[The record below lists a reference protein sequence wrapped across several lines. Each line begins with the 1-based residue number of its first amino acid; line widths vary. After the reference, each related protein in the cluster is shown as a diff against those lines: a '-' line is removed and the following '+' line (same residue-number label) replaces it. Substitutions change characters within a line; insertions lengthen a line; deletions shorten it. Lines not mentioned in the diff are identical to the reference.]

1 MQMKKLVVGLITV
14 FSLLFFLP
22 AQEMTL
28 TVEDACAIAMK
39 ENVSIKRSQIQLNQ
53 KERNSKYSWNSVSPS
68 VSANASVSKPLPGET
83 GSDKSTV
90 SAGISLRSTFTSN
103 LYSSIQSSRL
113 VLEQQQISYEDAC
126 RTVELNVRQ
135 VFYYLLYQSENISIQ
150 EKALETAKQ
159 QYDSNLARYNRGLL
173 SRLDVLNAQVSYQ
186 NAKLN
191 VDSLKTDYDSSVK
204 SFLNV
209 LGLPS
214 TTSLKLS
221 GSFDSVL
228 GLRKISLEGKEIN
241 SPGIKSLENQ
251 IQSAENSVLASRF
264 SAYGPSLTATYSY
277 NGSSTDGGE
286 NWNNGGSLSIAAS
299 IPLDG
304 VMPWSSSH
312 QNVES
317 AKDNLADL
325 KLQLKSEEEN
335 LQIEIEKILGKISQI
350 QNGIELRKSSINLA
364 QSSYKMTLESYNHGT
379 RDLLALQT
387 AHDNL
392 LQSKVSLLQEAYNLI
407 SQILQL
413 EYICGFDFGS
423 LEN

>member
-1 MQMKKLVVGLITV
+1 MKKLVLGLITV
-14 FSLLFFLP
+14 FSLSFLP
-22 AQEMTL
+22 AQEMIL
-28 TVEDACAIAMK
+28 TVEDACAIALK
-39 ENVSIKRSQIQLNQ
+39 ENVSIKRSQIQLDQ
-53 KERNSKYSWNSVSPS
+53 KERNSKYSWNSISPS

-90 SAGISLRSTFTSN
+90 SAGISLRSTLTSN

-113 VLEQQQISYEDAC
+113 AFEQQQISYEDAC

-150 EKALETAKQ
+150 EKALETAKK

-209 LGLPS
+209 LGLS
-214 TTSLKLS
+214 TATSLKLS

-228 GLRKISLEGKEIN
+228 ELKKISLEEKEIN
-241 SPGIKSLENQ
+241 SPGIKSLENK
-251 IQSAENSVLASRF
+251 IRSAENSVLASRF
-264 SAYGPSLTATYSY
+264 SAYGPALTATYSY
-277 NGSSTDGGE
+277 NASSRDGGE
-286 NWNNGGSLSIAAS
+286 NWNNGGSLSVAAS

-304 VMPWSSSH
+304 VMPWSTSH
-312 QNVES
+312 KNVES
-317 AKDNLADL
+317 AEDNLADL
-325 KLQLKSEEEN
+325 KLQLESEEEK
-335 LQIEIEKILGKISQI
+335 LQIEIEKCLGKISQI
-350 QNGIELRKSSINLA
+350 QSGIELRKSSINLA

-387 AHDNL
+387 AHDKL
-392 LQSKVSLLQEAYNLI
+392 LQSRVSLLQEAYNLI

-423 LEN
+423 LGN

>member
-1 MQMKKLVVGLITV
+1 MKKLVLGLITV
-14 FSLLFFLP
+14 FSLSFLP

-28 TVEDACAIAMK
+28 TVEDACTIALK
-39 ENVSIKRSQIQLNQ
+39 ENVSVKRSQIQLNQ

-68 VSANASVSKPLPGET
+68 VSANASISKPLPGET

-90 SAGISLRSTFTSN
+90 SAGVSLRSTLTSN

-113 VLEQQQISYEDAC
+113 AFEQQQISYEEAC
-126 RTVELNVRQ
+126 RSLELNVRQ

-150 EKALETAKQ
+150 EKALETARK

-186 NAKLN
+186 NAKLS

-209 LGLPS
+209 LGLA
-214 TTSLKLS
+214 TTTILNLS

-228 GLRKISLEGKEIN
+228 GLKKISLEGKEIN
-241 SPGIKSLENQ
+241 SLSIKSLESK
-251 IQSAENSVLASRF
+251 IRSAENSVLASRF
-264 SAYGPSLTATYSY
+264 SAYGPTLSASYSY
-277 NGSSTDGGE
+277 NATSRDGGE
-286 NWNNGGSLSIAAS
+286 NWNNGGSLSFAAS

-312 QNVES
+312 QNMES
-317 AKDNLADL
+317 AKDNLSDL
-325 KLQLKSEEEN
+325 NMQLEN
-335 LQIEIEKILGKISQI
+335 EKEKLQIEIEKCLGKISQI
-350 QNGIELRKSSINLA
+350 QSGIELRKSSINLA

-387 AHDNL
+387 SHDKL
-392 LQSKVSLLQEAYNLI
+392 LQSRVSLLQEAYNLI

-423 LEN
+423 LGN